1 MNLSRNLFISL
12 KNVNISST
20 VNQVSRLKFKSLQL
34 IKRNFQTVK
43 QVAFKNPQ
51 ITESKSEFKLIFK
64 YGIFTIGVF

>member
-20 VNQVSRLKFKSLQL
+20 VNQFKSLQL

-43 QVAFKNPQ
+43 QVALKNPQ
-51 ITESKSEFKLIFK
+51 ITESKSEYKLIFK

>member
-1 MNLSRNLFISL
+1 MNLSRNLFTSL

-20 VNQVSRLKFKSLQL
+20 VNQFKSLRL
-34 IKRNFQTVK
+34 IKRNFQTAK

-51 ITESKSEFKLIFK
+51 ITESKSEYKLIFK